1 MLIRSVDPENDAA
14 QILEIYAPFVSETAV
29 SFEEQVPSL
38 QEFSDRIRK
47 IAARFPYLVLAGDD
61 GTILG
66 FAYATTH
73 RERAAYRW
81 VVESSIYMR
90 PDSRG
95 KNLAPNLYAAL
106 CDVLS
111 KRNFSRAYA
120 IITLPNESSK
130 KFHEKMG
137 FIEFALFENAGY
149 KNEAWH
155 NVLWMRKTLAP
166 FLSPSPEPVFEISS
180 L

>member
-1 MLIRSVDPENDAA
+1 MLIRSVEPDADAA
-14 QILEIYAPFVSETAV
+14 QILEIYAPFVRDTAV
-29 SFEEQVPSL
+29 SFEEQVPGLS
-38 QEFSDRIRK
+38 EFTERIRK
-47 IAARFPYLVLAGDD
+47 IAARFPYLVLADED
-61 GTILG
+61 GGIIG
-66 FAYATTH
+66 FAYAATH

-81 VVESSIYMR
+81 AVESSIYMR

-120 IITLPNESSK
+120 IITLPNEPSR

-137 FIEFALFENAGY
+137 FIEFAVFENAGY
-149 KNEAWH
+149 KNAAWH
-155 NVLWMRKTLAP
+155 DVLWMRKTLAP
-166 FLSPSPEPVFEISS
+166 FECPSPEPLFEASS